1 MANPSLLILDEATS
15 SVDTR
20 TELLVQKAMA
30 ALRTDRTSFVIAHR
44 LSTIRDADTILV
56 MENGKIVEQGNHQTL
71 LAAEGAY
78 YRLYMSQFAGVDA
91 EETPVDDSTAVHS

>member
-1 MANPSLLILDEATS
+1 MYRILCDRQPA
-15 SVDTR
+15 R
-20 TELLVQKAMA
+20 ELGSGL
-30 ALRTDRTSFVIAHR
+30 TWF
-44 LSTIRDADTILV
+44 

-78 YRLYMSQFAGVDA
+78 YRLYMSQFAGADA